1 MTNGIAHNRTATL
14 DVGARYRAVHR
25 VTVVGAAINVVL
37 AGAKILFGIIGRSQA
52 LVVDGVHSLSDL
64 VSDAMVLVAARHG
77 SRDADEDHPYGH
89 ARVETAVT
97 VGLGVLLIAV
107 GAGIGYETGSRLFA
121 PKELLRPDL
130 LTLIVA
136 LLSIV
141 SKEGL
146 YHYTVRAAHR
156 VRSNLLRANAWHHR
170 SDAISSVVVAIGI
183 GGTMAGLPYLDAVA
197 AVIVALMIAKIG
209 WDLSWQSLRE
219 LVDTGLDLE
228 QVAAVKQA
236 ILAVDGVQ
244 ALHLL
249 RSRRMGR
256 DALVDVHLLVDP
268 KVSVSEGHQIS
279 ETVRRRLMRR
289 FDEISDV
296 LVHIDTEDD
305 EAMMSSYDLPLR
317 EEILDRLRRQWRGFD
332 EARRI
337 ERVTLHYLEGRVDV
351 EVVLPL
357 DVVADLPAARALARA
372 LARRAKALD
381 GVGEVRVQFEATSA

>member
-1 MTNGIAHNRTATL
+1 MTSDIAHHRTAIL
-14 DVGARYRAVHR
+14 DAGARYRAVQR
-25 VTVVGAAINVVL
+25 VTIVGAVINIVL

-52 LVVDGVHSLSDL
+52 LVVDGIHSLSDL

-97 VGLGVLLIAV
+97 VGLGVLLIVV
-107 GAGIGYETGSRLFA
+107 GVGIGYDTGSRLFA

-146 YHYTVRAAHR
+146 YHYTVHAARRA
-156 VRSNLLRANAWHHR
+156 RSNLLQANAWHHR

-183 GGTMAGLPYLDAVA
+183 GGTMAGLPYLDAIA

-219 LVDTGLDLE
+219 LVDTGLDRE
-228 QVAAVKQA
+228 QVAAVKRA

-256 DALVDVHLLVDP
+256 DALVDVHILVDP
-268 KVSVSEGHQIS
+268 KMSVSEGHQIS
-279 ETVRRRLMRR
+279 ETVRTRLMRW

-296 LVHIDTEDD
+296 LVHIDSEDD
-305 EAMMSSYDLPLR
+305 EVTMASRDLPLR
-317 EEILDRLRRQWRGFD
+317 DEILDRLHRQWRGLD

-357 DVVADLPAARALARA
+357 DVVTDLPAAQALARA
-372 LARRAKALD
+372 LARRAKSLD
-381 GVGEVRVQFEATSA
+381 IVGEVRVHFGGASA

>member
-1 MTNGIAHNRTATL
+1 MTNGIAHHRTESPDA
-14 DVGARYRAVHR
+14 GARYRAVFR

-37 AGAKILFGIIGRSQA
+37 AGAKILFGVIGQSQA

-64 VSDAMVLVAARHG
+64 ASDAMVLVAARHG

-107 GAGIGYETGSRLFA
+107 GAGIGYDTGSRLFV
-121 PKELLRPDL
+121 PRELLHPDL
-130 LTLIVA
+130 LTLVVA
-136 LLSIV
+136 VLSIV

-146 YHYTVRAAHR
+146 YHYTMHAARRA
-156 VRSNLLRANAWHHR
+156 RSNLLQANAWHHR

-219 LVDTGLDLE
+219 LVDTGLDRE
-228 QVAAVKQA
+228 QVAAVKRE

-249 RSRRMGR
+249 RTRRMGR
-256 DALVDVHLLVDP
+256 DALVDVHILVDP

-279 ETVRRRLMRR
+279 EIVRRRLVRR

-296 LVHIDTEDD
+296 LVHIDPEDD
-305 EAMMSSYDLPLR
+305 EATMCSRDLPLR
-317 EEILDRLRRQWRGFD
+317 DEMLDRLHRQWRGFD

-337 ERVTLHYLEGRVDV
+337 DRVTLHYLEGRVDV

-357 DVVADLPAARALARA
+357 DVVADLPAAQALARA

-381 GVGEVRVQFEATSA
+381 GVGEVRVHFEGATA

>member
-1 MTNGIAHNRTATL
+1 MTNGIAHHRTTPPDA
-14 DVGARYRAVHR
+14 GARYRAVHR

-146 YHYTVRAAHR
+146 YHYTVRAARR
-156 VRSNLLRANAWHHR
+156 VRSNLLQANAWHHR

-219 LVDTGLDLE
+219 LVDTGLDRE

-305 EAMMSSYDLPLR
+305 EATMSSHDLPLR
-317 EEILDRLRRQWRGFD
+317 EEILDRLHRQWRGFD

-372 LARRAKALD
+372 LARRAKSLD
-381 GVGEVRVQFEATSA
+381 GVGEVRVQFEAASA

>member
-1 MTNGIAHNRTATL
+1 MANGIAHHHTTSPDAG
-14 DVGARYRAVHR
+14 VRYRAVYR
-25 VTVVGAAINVVL
+25 VTVVGAVINVVL

-64 VSDAMVLVAARHG
+64 ASDAMVLVAARHG

-146 YHYTVRAAHR
+146 YHYTVRAARR
-156 VRSNLLRANAWHHR
+156 VRSNLLQANAWHHR

-219 LVDTGLDLE
+219 LVDTGLDRE

-256 DALVDVHLLVDP
+256 DALVDVHILVDP

-305 EAMMSSYDLPLR
+305 EATMSSYDLPLR
-317 EEILDRLRRQWRGFD
+317 EEMLDRLHRQWRGFD

-357 DVVADLPAARALARA
+357 DVVADLQAARALARA
-372 LARRAKALD
+372 LARRAKSLD
-381 GVGEVRVQFEATSA
+381 GVGEVRVQFEAASA

>member
-1 MTNGIAHNRTATL
+1 MANGIAHHHTTSPDAG
-14 DVGARYRAVHR
+14 VRYRAVSR
-25 VTVVGAAINVVL
+25 VTVVGAVINVVL

-64 VSDAMVLVAARHG
+64 ASDAMVLVAARHG

-146 YHYTVRAAHR
+146 YHYTVRAARR
-156 VRSNLLRANAWHHR
+156 VRSNLLQANAWHHR

-219 LVDTGLDLE
+219 LVDTGLDRE

-256 DALVDVHLLVDP
+256 DALVDVHILVDP

-305 EAMMSSYDLPLR
+305 EATMSSYDLPLR
-317 EEILDRLRRQWRGFD
+317 EEMLDRLHRQWRGFD

-357 DVVADLPAARALARA
+357 DVVADLQAALALARA
-372 LARRAKALD
+372 LARRAKSLD
-381 GVGEVRVQFEATSA
+381 GVGEVRVQFEAASA